1 MTNFK
6 NDIDKHNL
14 LMKCSDF
21 SYSPEERP
29 IPQGCE
35 VIGVS
40 DPDDK
45 TGFAAVALRHGD
57 EIIVAFRGTEDAK
70 IAIKELSL
78 KKAPDTKNDIVMA
91 FRQKLPGQAYHAL
104 MFYDSLKKKYPKA
117 EILLTG
123 HSLGGSL
130 AQIVGAW
137 RKVKAC
143 AFNPYGTR
151 NILQKA
157 GINIHDE
164 NIVNYC
170 NPQDG
175 ITVVN
180 VINQVGEC
188 FKLQARDRKKEIT
201 DLNPLFPH
209 YIENQEP
216 IFRQD
221 KFFIDPYK
229 GEYYEGQASRII
241 KDSENDNLPPRDAMV
256 HVNAYK
262 RDDGTRVREYWRRYP
277 DVDIISTPQKLSDM
291 NQEEL
296 DQALDIL
303 MDLTK

>member
-21 SYSPEERP
+21 SYNPEERP

-57 EIIVAFRGTEDAK
+57 EIIVAFRGTDD
-70 IAIKELSL
+70 II
-78 KKAPDTKNDIVMA
+78 DYGNDSTMWLL
-91 FRQKLPGQAYHAL
+91 RKLPDQAYNAL
-104 MFYDSLKKKYPKA
+104 VFYDKIKKKYPQT

-170 NPQDG
+170 NPYDP
-175 ITVVN
+175 IAEVN
-180 VINQVGEC
+180 VKNQVGENYMLWSKIGDSSNKTSLSNH
-188 FKLQARDRKKEIT
+188 FLEYNQPIDKQMPVIFDKTKFPRAPKE
-201 DLNPLFPH
+201 
-209 YIENQEP
+209 
-216 IFRQD
+216 
-221 KFFIDPYK
+221 
-229 GEYYEGQASRII
+229 GYYAGQA
-241 KDSENDNLPPRDAMV
+241 NTVYDNLPPRDAMV

>member
-14 LMKCSDF
+14 MMKCSEF
-21 SYSPEERP
+21 SYNPEERP
-29 IPQGCE
+29 IPRGCE

-57 EIIVAFRGTEDAK
+57 EIIIAFRGTDDFG
-70 IAIKELSL
+70 IAIKKLSL
-78 KKAPDTKNDIVMA
+78 KNAPDTKNDIVMA
-91 FRQKLPGQAYHAL
+91 FRQKLPGQAYNAL
-104 MFYDSLKKKYPKA
+104 MFYDAIKKKYPQT

-143 AFNPYGTR
+143 TFNPYGTR
-151 NILQKA
+151 NILQKT
-157 GINIHDE
+157 GIDIHDE

-170 NPQDG
+170 NPYDPIAEING
-175 ITVVN
+175 K
-180 VINQVGEC
+180 NQVGEC
-188 FKLQARDRKKEIT
+188 FKLQARDRKMELS
-201 DLNPLFPH
+201 DLDPFFSH
-209 YIENQEP
+209 YLKNQEP

-241 KDSENDNLPPRDAMV
+241 KDSEDINLPPRDVMV

-277 DVDIISTPQKLSDM
+277 NVDIISSSKKLSDM
-291 NQEEL
+291 SQEEL
-296 DQALDIL
+296 NLALYIL
-303 MDLTK
+303 M

>member
-14 LMKCSDF
+14 MMKCSDF
-21 SYSPEERP
+21 SYNPEEKPVPR
-29 IPQGCE
+29 GCE

-57 EIIVAFRGTEDAK
+57 EIIIAFRGTDD
-70 IAIKELSL
+70 II
-78 KKAPDTKNDIVMA
+78 DYGNDSTMWLL
-91 FRQKLPGQAYHAL
+91 RKLPDQAYNAL
-104 MFYDSLKKKYPKA
+104 MFYDAIKKKYPQT

-143 AFNPYGTR
+143 TFNPYGTR
-151 NILQKA
+151 NILQKT
-157 GINIHDE
+157 GINIHDK

-170 NPQDG
+170 NPYDPIAEING
-175 ITVVN
+175 K
-180 VINQVGEC
+180 NQVGENYMLWSKIGDSSNKTSLSNH
-188 FKLQARDRKKEIT
+188 FLENNQPIDKQMPVSFQKIKLLKE
-201 DLNPLFPH
+201 
-209 YIENQEP
+209 Q
-216 IFRQD
+216 R
-221 KFFIDPYK
+221 
-229 GEYYEGQASRII
+229 GEYYEGQASSIYG
-241 KDSENDNLPPRDAMV
+241 NLPPRDAMV

-277 DVDIISTPQKLSDM
+277 DVDIISSSKKLSDM
-291 NQEEL
+291 SQEEL
-296 DQALDIL
+296 NLALDIL
-303 MDLTK
+303 M

>member
-21 SYSPEERP
+21 SYSPTEKP
-29 IPQGCE
+29 IPRGCE

-57 EIIVAFRGTEDAK
+57 EIIIAFRGTEDFE

-104 MFYDSLKKKYPKA
+104 MFYDALTKKYPKA

-170 NPQDG
+170 NPYDP
-175 ITVVN
+175 IAEVN
-180 VINQVGEC
+180 VKNQVGENYMLWSKIGDSSNKTSLSNH
-188 FKLQARDRKKEIT
+188 FLANNQPIDKQMPVIFDKTKFLRDPKE
-201 DLNPLFPH
+201 
-209 YIENQEP
+209 
-216 IFRQD
+216 
-221 KFFIDPYK
+221 
-229 GEYYEGQASRII
+229 GYYAGQT
-241 KDSENDNLPPRDAMV
+241 NTVYDNLPPRDAMV

>member
-57 EIIVAFRGTEDAK
+57 EIIIAFRGTDD
-70 IAIKELSL
+70 II
-78 KKAPDTKNDIVMA
+78 DYGNDSTMWLL
-91 FRQKLPGQAYHAL
+91 RKLPDQAYNAL
-104 MFYDSLKKKYPKA
+104 VFYDKIKKKYPQT